1 MIKGNLD
8 DHTKL
13 KAKKIK
19 INDPICKL
27 FVELYDQLD
36 LSNPANIQKKAKE
49 QGMIKRVWDFLITGN

>member
-1 MIKGNLD
+1 MIKGDLN
-8 DHTKL
+8 DHKSL

-36 LSNPANIQKKAKE
+36 LNNPVNIQKKLK
-49 QGMIKRVWDFLITGN
+49 D